1 MSARSRLCRCQ
12 AGAAAVEMAL
22 VAPLLLALLFGSVEL
37 GKYFLDQHVVVKAV
51 RDGARFAARQPMTN
65 YIDEAAGCVDIADQP
80 IGEQTRNFVRTGNIS
95 GTGGRL
101 AYWTDP
107 ATVTVTTSCSAVA
120 GAEGLG
126 GIYAGEDSGGAPVVT
141 VSVTLPYRSL
151 FGFVPFAE
159 TLDVRAEQQAVVT
172 GI

>member
-1 MSARSRLCRCQ
+1 MSVCARLSRCQ
-12 AGAAAVEMAL
+12 SGVAAVEMAL

-51 RDGARFAARQPMTN
+51 RDGARFAARQQMSN
-65 YIDEAAGCVDIADQP
+65 YIDAEAGCVDIADQP
-80 IGEQTRNFVRTGNIS
+80 VAEQTRNFVRTGNVG
-95 GTGGRL
+95 GTGARL

-107 ATVTVTTSCSAVA
+107 ATVTVTSACSADA
-120 GAEGLG
+120 GGEDLG
-126 GIYAGEDSGGAPVVT
+126 GIYGGEDSGGAAVVT
-141 VSVTLPYRSL
+141 VSVTLPYSSL

-159 TLDVRAEQQAVVT
+159 RLDVRAEQQAIVT

>member
-1 MSARSRLCRCQ
+1 MSARDQLRDCR
-12 AGAAAVEMAL
+12 AGVAAVEMAL
-22 VAPLLLALLFGSVEL
+22 VAPLLLALLFGSVEM

-51 RDGARFAARQPMTN
+51 RDGARFAARQPMAN
-65 YIDEAAGCVDIADQP
+65 YIDEGAGCVDIADQT
-80 IGEQTRNFVRTGNIS
+80 IAQNTRNFVRTGNIAGS
-95 GTGGRL
+95 GARL

-107 ATVTVTTSCSAVA
+107 DTITVTTTCSADA
-120 GAEGLG
+120 GGENLG
-126 GIYAGEDSGGAPVVT
+126 GIYGGADSGGAPVVT

-159 TLDVRAEQQAVVT
+159 TLDVRAEQQAIVT